1 MRALLLLLALAAA
14 AAAAPATNGS
24 ASVAAAAAAAPV
36 PEPPKD
42 GKEADGKRLAMP
54 AGRRFVSRSP
64 PPPDG

>member
-1 MRALLLLLALAAA
+1 
-14 AAAAPATNGS
+14 
-24 ASVAAAAAAAPV
+24 VAAAAAAAPV